1 MENRNLYILFCVSIY
16 MDKMK
21 CVVCGREKRFG
32 GEGRIIDGSWADDIN
47 IDYKYFGKWVCCYNC
62 YSKLLKK

>member
-1 MENRNLYILFCVSIY
+1 

-32 GEGRIIDGSWADDIN
+32 GEGRVIDGSWADDIN

-62 YSKLLKK
+62 YSKLLKKEK